1 MRLVLRPIL
10 TLNSPL
16 ETLLEPVID
25 MSIFDS
31 L

>member
-1 MRLVLRPIL
+1 MVWLVLRPIL

-25 MSIFDS
+25 MSIF
-31 L
+31 